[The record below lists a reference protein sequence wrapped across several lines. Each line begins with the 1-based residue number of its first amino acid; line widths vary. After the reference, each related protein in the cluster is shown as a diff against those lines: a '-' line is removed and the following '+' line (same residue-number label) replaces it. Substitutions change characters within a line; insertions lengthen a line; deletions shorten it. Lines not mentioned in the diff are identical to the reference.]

1 MLVVKELEVFYKDI
15 QALWGISLEVREGEI
30 VTLLGGN
37 GAGKSTTLK
46 TISGLL
52 RPSSGEIWIGE
63 TRIDKVRPSR
73 RIEYGISHVP
83 EAGGLFPNMT
93 VCENLVLGA
102 YPKKAWKKRNENL
115 ESIYEFFPRLKNRK
129 DQLAGTL
136 SGGERQMLAIGRG
149 LMSNPSILMLDEPS
163 IGLAPNLVEEIF
175 IKLVEINKEGMSI
188 LLLEQHVQHALQ
200 IANKGYVLETGM
212 ISLEGKASDL
222 LENSEIKRSYL
233 GM

>member
-1 MLVVKELEVFYKDI
+1 MLVVKKLEVFYKDI

-52 RPSSGEIWIGE
+52 RPASGGIWIGE

-73 RIEYGISHVP
+73 IIEYGISHVP

-163 IGLAPNLVEEIF
+163 MGLAPNLVEEIF
-175 IKLVEINKEGMSI
+175 IKLVEINKEGMAI

-222 LENSEIKRSYL
+222 LENAEIKRSYL